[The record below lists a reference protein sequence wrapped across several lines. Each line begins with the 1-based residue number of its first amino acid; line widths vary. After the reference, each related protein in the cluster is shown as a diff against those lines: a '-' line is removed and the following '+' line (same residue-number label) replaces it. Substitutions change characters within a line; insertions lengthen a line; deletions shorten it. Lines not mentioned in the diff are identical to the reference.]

1 MLEELFEEI
10 YCEAKKK
17 GRRFFVDKEILVTEW
32 HTDENGKTTE
42 MRYPIKI
49 GSYVENVVIIAQ
61 GTKIR
66 KVEEIRKANPI
77 PLTGELANAED
88 WKKVVGNAILVDGEI
103 ERKAEIH
110 WYQCNGVGKCMMKV
124 KRWKK

>member
-1 MLEELFEEI
+1 MYTNEN
-10 YCEAKKK
+10 
-17 GRRFFVDKEILVTEW
+17 FVLREPRVLVDCFPFNQAEFTLLP
-32 HTDENGKTTE
+32 KL
-42 MRYPIKI
+42 KI
-49 GSYVENVVIIAQ
+49 TCGLKSRSVPACAISS
-61 GTKIR
+61 
-66 KVEEIRKANPI
+66 
-77 PLTGELANAED
+77 TGELANAED

>member
-1 MLEELFEEI
+1 MQVLTINFFNKTRSYPNL
-10 YCEAKKK
+10 KKS
-17 GRRFFVDKEILVTEW
+17 RSV
-32 HTDENGKTTE
+32 
-42 MRYPIKI
+42 P
-49 GSYVENVVIIAQ
+49 AC
-61 GTKIR
+61 
-66 KVEEIRKANPI
+66 AI
-77 PLTGELANAED
+77 PSTGELANAED